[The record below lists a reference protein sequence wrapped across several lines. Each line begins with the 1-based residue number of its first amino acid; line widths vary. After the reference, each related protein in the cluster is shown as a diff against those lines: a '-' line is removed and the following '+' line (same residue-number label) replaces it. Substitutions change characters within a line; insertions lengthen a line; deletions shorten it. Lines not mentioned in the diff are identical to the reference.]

1 MQNTNSENE
10 SQDISNDNSEGLMNI
25 DDVLDDD
32 QPNTYTDFVFDVKLD
47 NYIPTINWSSQERDK
62 YFQDKKNKHLIIET
76 ELSQID
82 YNVYIYIFMLESFGN
97 NCA

>member
-82 YNVYIYIFMLESFGN
+82 YNVYIYIYVRILWK
-97 NCA
+97 